1 MLKRT
6 NSNISNVFMKFWYIE
21 HYGACYGDGIDA
33 KMNYYN
39 HTKWSMEIV
48 SNICSVLFNLPK
60 FHKYLL
66 ICLNEFI
73 LALNST
79 STLALLCST
88 SST

>member
-48 SNICSVLFNLPK
+48 SNTCSRTVQFTKISQIPLDMF
-60 FHKYLL
+60 
-66 ICLNEFI
+66 E
-73 LALNST
+73 
-79 STLALLCST
+79 
-88 SST
+88 